1 MTDNVNGGMPR
12 KKIKNRRVKAPLA
25 APPTVIS
32 KKVIPSKEAMDA
44 SIEWGASVVIYARFS
59 SPGQSDGLSIE
70 GQKRS
75 ANNYAREQGWRIA
88 RVFADEGISG
98 ATLNRA
104 QLRALFAYLRKHPGT
119 IVLIA
124 RASRMARETDVYHEI
139 KKETKNLRCRLIF
152 VNIGDVGE
160 DQVAGEMVSA
170 QKNRHELV
178 VGMRNG
184 KIEHA
189 YEGKII
195 SKHRYG
201 YFMGVDNRAH
211 PDWKGAASTV
221 KRIFEERR
229 DGHSLKQIAHGLNLD
244 DINPP
249 AVERGEEQIG
259 EWTDMKVHCVLKEK
273 KYIGI
278 LEQSTHVYPWER
290 FGKYFDVERETIE
303 IEAPWM
309 RIVSDELFYARKGQV
324 PDRPK
329 GSKGPSDPY
338 ILSSKVEDP
347 SCNHTMYPLN
357 RRGHYVMRCR
367 HNSVGVECPE
377 VRYAYPIFETM
388 ALEVAESVMGLHAET
403 AFSDRMMELLRA
415 DYDRLH
421 KKAHERQQ
429 LIDDLEERVQ
439 AAAAAF
445 SEGAKE
451 ARRRGEDLGDFL
463 LRARASSMEEAA
475 ELAGLKVGHVPVDE
489 IQTFDDLYTDVKKT
503 MRDAL
508 KVLKAQVPFRPKG
521 DPTGRALVSVV
532 SELFRKVTMV
542 KRSFGRFDVTYH
554 VSGAAWG
561 SPDVTIERTFEDVL
575 VYDSLARKD
584 LAKTNLA
591 ADVEAK
597 NLYPDKAF
605 LVSLQ
610 PLEVCELRLGGWL
623 KDGVFAVIL
632 SVKFGITLRKA
643 SEGVGL
649 NSHQFVVLRTYLR
662 TKDGVRLHQR
672 ISEILSIPIREY
684 NYGKKGFVRT
694 MRERWIEDRHPLLRY
709 ALADATTG
717 VTRIPDRDWDALIAD
732 GIAADKKSLVGR
744 QGKDDRLAL
753 EALMYVVRENER
765 MEQLP
770 DGYCKATMMQR
781 LVRHIDGSGLVGR
794 LTVCLLAAQ
803 GARDLPEPEQV
814 PPLRNSETVH
824 VNKRGP
830 NAPKTYDVTKVKPGR
845 RPAMGIRLAALAE
858 YNAKKGK
865 ETKNA
870 D

>member
-1 MTDNVNGGMPR
+1 MTEIGHGGMRR
-12 KKIKNRRVKAPLA
+12 KKMKSRRIKAPLV
-25 APPTVIS
+25 APPIVIS
-32 KKVIPSKEAMDA
+32 TKVIPSKEAMNA

-59 SPGQSDGLSIE
+59 SPGQSEGLSIE
-70 GQKRS
+70 GQTRS
-75 ANNYAREQGWRIA
+75 GTTYAREQGWRIA
-88 RVFADEGISG
+88 RVFADKGISG

-139 KKETKNLRCRLIF
+139 KKEMKSLKCRLIF
-152 VNIGDVGE
+152 VDIGDVGE
-160 DQVAGEMVSA
+160 DRVDVEMVGA
-170 QKNRHELV
+170 QKNRHDLV
-178 VGMRNG
+178 EGMRNG
-184 KIEHA
+184 KIENA

-201 YFMGVDNRAH
+201 YFIMEDNRAY
-211 PDWKGAASTV
+211 PDWDGAASIV

-229 DGHSLKQIAHGLNLD
+229 DGHSLKQIALGLNLD
-244 DINPP
+244 DIKPP
-249 AVERGEEQIG
+249 AVERGEEETGQ
-259 EWTDMKVHCVLKEK
+259 WTDMKVHYVLKEK

-278 LEQSTHVYPWER
+278 LEQATHVYPWER
-290 FGKYFDVERETIE
+290 FGKKLGVEKEAIE

-309 RIVSDELFYARKGQV
+309 RIVSDELFYASRAQA
-324 PDRPK
+324 PDRLK
-329 GSKGPSDPY
+329 GKKGPSDPY
-338 ILSSKVEDP
+338 ILSGKVEDP
-347 SCNHTMYPLN
+347 SCDRTMYPVN
-357 RRGHYVMRCR
+357 RRGHYIMRCR
-367 HNSVGVECPE
+367 HSAVGVECPE
-377 VRYAYPIFETM
+377 VRYAYPIFEKM
-388 ALEVAESVMGLHAET
+388 ALEVAESVMGLDAET

-415 DYDRLH
+415 DYERLH
-421 KKAHERQQ
+421 RNAHERQK

-445 SEGAKE
+445 SEGAKD
-451 ARRRGEDLGDFL
+451 ARRRGEDLGDFFRL
-463 LRARASSMEEAA
+463 ARASSMEDEA
-475 ELAGLKVGHVPVDE
+475 ELARLKVGHVPVDE
-489 IQTFDDLYTDVKKT
+489 IQSFDDLYSGVKKT
-503 MRDAL
+503 MRDAVR
-508 KVLKAQVPFRPKG
+508 VLKEQVPFRPKG
-521 DPTGRALVSVV
+521 DSTGRALVSVV

-542 KRSFGRFDVTYH
+542 QRSFGRFDVTYH

-597 NLYPDKAF
+597 TLYPDEAF

-610 PLEVCELRLGGWL
+610 PLQVCKQRLIGWL

-643 SEGVGL
+643 AEGVGL
-649 NSHQFVVLRTYLR
+649 NSHQFVVLRTYLK
-662 TKDGVRLHQR
+662 TEEGMGVHQK
-672 ISEILSIPIREY
+672 ISEILSIPVREY
-684 NYGKKGFVRT
+684 NYGRKGFVRT

-717 VTRIPDRDWDALIAD
+717 LTRIPDRDWDALIAE
-732 GIAADKKSLVGR
+732 GIAEDEKSLVGR
-744 QGKDDRLAL
+744 QGKNDRLAF
-753 EALMYVVRENER
+753 ESLMYVVRENER

-770 DGYCKATMMQR
+770 EGYCKATMMQR

-824 VNKRGP
+824 VNKQGLK
-830 NAPKTYDVTKVKPGR
+830 APKSYDVTKVKQGR

-858 YNAKKGK
+858 YNTKKSK